1 MFGGPSPR
9 REIARRLLIL
19 ATVAA
24 IVIVPAIVA
33 LAMLMTG
40 NAGP

>member
-1 MFGGPSPR
+1 MLGGPYRR
-9 REIARRLLIL
+9 REVARRLLIL
-19 ATVAA
+19 AIVTA

-40 NAGP
+40 NAGR